1 MCVFPDQSG
10 THFRRNCRRKRP
22 QFRYIGRNAAVC
34 RAAAPK
40 RPCPPG
46 KRPDAP
52 RATWGIP
59 GAGCVAFSTN
69 MEEPLGRRRPSRP
82 AEAHRRRPQRPA
94 PAARGCPRRAR
105 WCACRAA
112 VRSRRGCRPR
122 PLRRGRQGRNGPPFV
137 PEAAQGFCRGR
148 VPARRR
154 RKPPAAPP
162 PGGCPPPQG
171 AARACRK
178 ARPRRGTPPE
188 KAARRAA
195 PPGEHAAQGA
205 ARSRRKVRPHRGPP
219 PRPGVYP
226 KGGSDPWDRLP
237 RDRGPLP

>member
-59 GAGCVAFSTN
+59 GAGCVAFSSN
-69 MEEPLGRRRPSRP
+69 MEETLGRRGPGRP
-82 AEAHRRRPQRPA
+82 AEGHRRRPGPPA
-94 PAARGCPRRAR
+94 PRPLACLPRRRPKPPGLPPSPAPPGPPGPK
-105 WCACRAA
+105 RAA
-112 VRSRRGCRPR
+112 VRAGGHPGLLPGPCARP
-122 PLRRGRQGRNGPPFV
+122 PPE
-137 PEAAQGFCRGR
+137 EAACRAG
-148 VPARRR
+148 
-154 RKPPAAPP
+154 AAPP
-162 PGGCPPPQG
+162 PGGCPPPQE

-195 PPGEHAAQGA
+195 PPGEPAAQGA
-205 ARSRRKVRPHRGPP
+205 TRSRRKARPHRGPP

-226 KGGSDPWDRLP
+226 KGGSDPWGRLP
-237 RDRGPLP
+237 RDRGPLS